1 MSPAAGDCE
10 TIVQPVIFMD
20 RMHMPETTA
29 QNQERS
35 FVALLAFVC
44 LVTFGC
50 YFAVSM
56 RLPVVPLHA
65 RDMGITTVQ
74 IGVINAVFYLMAGL
88 LSLPAGMMSDR
99 FGRRR
104 LAIAGSI
111 VLFTGMLLL
120 FFGSSYLQFTGL
132 YLLLGGGMAA
142 FGPTMMS
149 WVAEISPV
157 SHLGRAYGWYTTA
170 LFCGLGVGPAVGG
183 ALGKVLGLR
192 PVFLIGAA
200 VVAVNIWAIQSLLPA
215 REPAAAVRV
224 EKGRWRSNLDD
235 VLTNRFLI
243 GCWSTTFGACVIAG
257 MFFSFMPL
265 HADNSGLDVGQI
277 GVVYLVQ
284 SVTNALSRIPFGA
297 VSDRVG
303 QRKYQALLGIVLVT
317 LSITGFGPARTYLQ
331 FILAS
336 LGLGV
341 SMAIAFTSVGAL
353 IAEIAEPRI
362 RGIAMGG
369 YNTCIYF
376 GLMTGSIGLGPLI
389 EGIGFGRGFLLT
401 GLINL
406 PFVAF
411 FAWSMI
417 GYGRTK
423 VHSDAGR

>member
-1 MSPAAGDCE
+1 MPDA
-10 TIVQPVIFMD
+10 TIK
-20 RMHMPETTA
+20 
-29 QNQERS
+29 NQERS

-65 RDMGITTVQ
+65 RAMGITTVQ

-88 LSLPAGMMSDR
+88 LSVPAGMMSDQ

-120 FFGSSYLQFTGL
+120 YFGNSYLQFTGL

-170 LFCGLGVGPAVGG
+170 LFCGLGMGPAVGG
-183 ALGKVLGLR
+183 ALGKGLGLR

-200 VVAVNIWAIQSLLPA
+200 VVAVNMWAIQRFLPA
-215 REPAAAVRV
+215 DVSAVATQ
-224 EKGRWRSNLDD
+224 EDKGRRRSNLID
-235 VLTNRFLI
+235 VLSNRFLI
-243 GCWSTTFGACVIAG
+243 GCWTTTFGACVIAG

-317 LSITGFGPARTYLQ
+317 LSITGFGPAKTYLQ

-341 SMAIAFTSVGAL
+341 SMAIAFTSIGAL
-353 IAEIAEPRI
+353 IAEIAEPHI

-376 GLMTGSIGLGPLI
+376 GLMIGSIGLGPLI

-417 GYGRTK
+417 GYGRAERN
-423 VHSDAGR
+423 HRDAGN

>member
-1 MSPAAGDCE
+1 MSNI
-10 TIVQPVIFMD
+10 TVK
-20 RMHMPETTA
+20 
-29 QNQERS
+29 NQERS
-35 FVALLAFVC
+35 FAALLAFVC
-44 LVTFGC
+44 LVTFCC

-65 RDMGITTVQ
+65 RAMGITTVQ

-88 LSLPAGMMSDR
+88 LSVPAGMMSDR

-120 FFGSSYLQFTGL
+120 YFGNSYLQFTGL

-149 WVAEISPV
+149 WVAEISPA

-183 ALGKVLGLR
+183 ALGNSLGLR

-200 VVAVNIWAIQSLLPA
+200 VVVVNIWAIQRLLPA
-215 REPAAAVRV
+215 QEPAAATRV
-224 EKGRWRSNLDD
+224 DKGQWRSNLVD
-235 VLTNRFLI
+235 VLTNRFLL
-243 GCWSTTFGACVIAG
+243 GCWATTFGACVIAG

-265 HADNSGLDVGQI
+265 HADDNGLDVGQI

-284 SVTNALSRIPFGA
+284 SVTNALSRIPFGV

-303 QRKYQALLGIVLVT
+303 QRKYQALVGIVLVT
-317 LSITGFGPARTYLQ
+317 LSITGFGPAGTYLH

-389 EGIGFGRGFLLT
+389 EGIGFGRGFLIT
-401 GLINL
+401 GLLNL

-423 VHSDAGR
+423 RCHTDTNG

>member
-1 MSPAAGDCE
+1 
-10 TIVQPVIFMD
+10 
-20 RMHMPETTA
+20 MPNITA
-29 QNQERS
+29 QNRERS
-35 FVALLAFVC
+35 FAALLAFVC
-44 LVTFGC
+44 LVTFCC

-56 RLPVVPLHA
+56 RLPVLPLHA
-65 RDMGITTVQ
+65 RAMGITTVQ

-88 LSLPAGMMSDR
+88 LSVPAGMMSDR

-120 FFGSSYLQFTGL
+120 YFGNTYLQFTGL

-183 ALGKVLGLR
+183 ALGNYLGLR

-200 VVAVNIWAIQSLLPA
+200 VVAINIWAIQRLLPVQ
-215 REPAAAVRV
+215 EPAAAARV
-224 EKGRWRSNLDD
+224 DNGQWRSNLID
-235 VLTNRFLI
+235 VVTNRFLI
-243 GCWSTTFGACVIAG
+243 GCWATTFGACVIAG

-265 HADNSGLDVGQI
+265 HADNNGLDVGQI

-284 SVTNALSRIPFGA
+284 SVTNALSRIPFGI

-317 LSITGFGPARTYLQ
+317 LSITGFGPARTYLA
-331 FILAS
+331 FVLAS

-389 EGIGFGRGFLLT
+389 EGIGFGRGFMLT

-406 PFVAF
+406 PFVII

-417 GYGRTK
+417 GYGRAK
-423 VHSDAGR
+423 RVHTNAKS